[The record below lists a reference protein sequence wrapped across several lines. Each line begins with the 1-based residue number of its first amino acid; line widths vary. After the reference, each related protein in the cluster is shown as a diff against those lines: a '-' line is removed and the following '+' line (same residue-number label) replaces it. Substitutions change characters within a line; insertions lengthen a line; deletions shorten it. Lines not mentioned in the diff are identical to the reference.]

1 MSVAELLGYIS
12 EKFEAAI
19 LCVYLCMFLMIIP
32 VIASIIMF
40 PEFFYVIFSFALT
53 CGLTALMAVG
63 VSICIGDTHEIH
75 PCGVIA
81 GFIVFI
87 ILIF

>member
-53 CGLTALMAVG
+53 CGLTALTAIG
-63 VSICIGDTHEIH
+63 VSVCLDGYSFH
-75 PCGVIA
+75 PCGAIA